1 MGKEKKNTTDH
12 VFCNT
17 DPEARVKIL
26 VPPQQ
31 SRETRTAQTTE
42 QAIFFSWLSFYAALG
57 LPLEEAFFFY
67 LQMG

>member
-1 MGKEKKNTTDH
+1 MKTKFYVTRINVKRKKNTTDH

-26 VPPQQ
+26 VPPLQ

-42 QAIFFSWLSFYAALG
+42 
-57 LPLEEAFFFY
+57 
-67 LQMG
+67 